1 MAEQSVLVVEDTD
14 EIRELVVTVLRRAGF
29 DVREASSGAAVP
41 GGGPADAPDLI
52 VLDLGLPDA
61 DGTEVCRQIRAETQC
76 YVLMLTARAE
86 EVDLLIGLAVGA
98 DGYMAKPFSPRELVA
113 RVQAMLRF
121 PRQAPAAEPAAQA
134 EESVRRLAELEVDEE
149 SREVRVDGAVVD
161 LTRTEFDLLA
171 ALASRPGRVLQR
183 ETLLREVW
191 QTDWEG
197 NLRLVEAHMSNL
209 RRKLRRGGAELA
221 GDPHRA
227 RRRLPARRRLTSHD
241 AREPRDR
248 RSRGSLVFARGQQVD
263 EGRQRGRR
271 GPAVGGL
278 RRHREARLVG
288 EGIGVLDGG
297 GRRPRRRDHR
307 EDRAVDAEVR
317 VHHVAGHAGGRAGR
331 PGDSHVQVRVLA

>member
-1 MAEQSVLVVEDTD
+1 VLVVEDTD
-14 EIRELVVTVLRRAGF
+14 EIRELVATVLTKAGM
-29 DVREASSGAAVP
+29 DVRTVGSGAECMAELRRQ
-41 GGGPADAPDLI
+41 APDVV

-61 DGTEVCRQIRAETQC
+61 DGTEVCRQIRAESEC

-113 RVQAMLRF
+113 RVQAMLRR
-121 PRQAPAAEPAAQA
+121 PRTPAPAEPVQ
-134 EESVRRLAELEVDEE
+134 ENVRRLAELEVDEE

-209 RRKLRRGGAELA
+209 RRKLQAAGLSSPEIRTVRG
-221 GDPHRA
+221 
-227 RRRLPARRRLTSHD
+227 
-241 AREPRDR
+241 
-248 RSRGSLVFARGQQVD
+248 
-263 EGRQRGRR
+263 
-271 GPAVGGL
+271 VGY
-278 RRHREARLVG
+278 RLV
-288 EGIGVLDGG
+288 
-297 GRRPRRRDHR
+297 
-307 EDRAVDAEVR
+307 A
-317 VHHVAGHAGGRAGR
+317 
-331 PGDSHVQVRVLA
+331 

>member
-1 MAEQSVLVVEDTD
+1 LPEQSVLVVEDTD
-14 EIRELVVTVLRRAGF
+14 EIRELVATVLGKAGF
-29 DVREASSGAAVP
+29 DVRAVGTGAECMAEIRRQ
-41 GGGPADAPDLI
+41 APDLI

-61 DGTEVCRQIRAETQC
+61 DGTEICRQVRAETEC

-113 RVQAMLRF
+113 RVQAMLRR
-121 PRQAPAAEPAAQA
+121 PRSVVPTPREPV
-134 EESVRRLAELEVDEE
+134 EETVRRLAELEVDED

-209 RRKLRRGGAELA
+209 RRKLVAAGLNSPEIRTVRG
-221 GDPHRA
+221 
-227 RRRLPARRRLTSHD
+227 
-241 AREPRDR
+241 
-248 RSRGSLVFARGQQVD
+248 
-263 EGRQRGRR
+263 
-271 GPAVGGL
+271 VGY
-278 RRHREARLVG
+278 RLV
-288 EGIGVLDGG
+288 
-297 GRRPRRRDHR
+297 
-307 EDRAVDAEVR
+307 AA
-317 VHHVAGHAGGRAGR
+317 
-331 PGDSHVQVRVLA
+331 

>member
-1 MAEQSVLVVEDTD
+1 VAEQTVLVVEDTD

-29 DVREASSGAAVP
+29 DVREASSGAAALEEVRR
-41 GGGPADAPDLI
+41 DAPDLI

-61 DGTEVCRQIRAETQC
+61 DGTEVCRQIRAETPC

-121 PRQAPAAEPAAQA
+121 PRPVQAPAESLTPA
-134 EESVRRLAELEVDEE
+134 EESVRRLAELEVDEQT
-149 SREVRVDGAVVD
+149 REVRVDGAVVD

-209 RRKLRRGGAELA
+209 RRKLVAAGLNSPEIRTVRG
-221 GDPHRA
+221 
-227 RRRLPARRRLTSHD
+227 
-241 AREPRDR
+241 
-248 RSRGSLVFARGQQVD
+248 
-263 EGRQRGRR
+263 
-271 GPAVGGL
+271 VGY
-278 RRHREARLVG
+278 RLV
-288 EGIGVLDGG
+288 
-297 GRRPRRRDHR
+297 
-307 EDRAVDAEVR
+307 AA
-317 VHHVAGHAGGRAGR
+317 
-331 PGDSHVQVRVLA
+331 

>member
-1 MAEQSVLVVEDTD
+1 LPGQSVLVVEDTD
-14 EIRELVVTVLRRAGF
+14 EIRELVTTVLTKAGM
-29 DVREASSGAAVP
+29 DVRAVASGAACMEELRRQVP
-41 GGGPADAPDLI
+41 DVV

-121 PRQAPAAEPAAQA
+121 PRPVQSSAPQATP

-209 RRKLRRGGAELA
+209 RRKLLAAGLNSPEIRTVRG
-221 GDPHRA
+221 
-227 RRRLPARRRLTSHD
+227 
-241 AREPRDR
+241 
-248 RSRGSLVFARGQQVD
+248 
-263 EGRQRGRR
+263 
-271 GPAVGGL
+271 VGY
-278 RRHREARLVG
+278 RLV
-288 EGIGVLDGG
+288 
-297 GRRPRRRDHR
+297 
-307 EDRAVDAEVR
+307 A
-317 VHHVAGHAGGRAGR
+317 
-331 PGDSHVQVRVLA
+331 

>member
-1 MAEQSVLVVEDTD
+1 VAEQSVLVVEDTE
-14 EIRELVVTVLRRAGF
+14 EIRELVCTVLRRAGM
-29 DVREASSGAAVP
+29 DVRAVASGAEAL
-41 GGGPADAPDLI
+41 AELRRAAPDVV

-61 DGTEVCRQIRAETQC
+61 DGTEVCRQIRAESEC

-121 PRQAPAAEPAAQA
+121 PRAAPVPEPRAAAED
-134 EESVRRLAELEVDEE
+134 SVRRLNELEVDEE

-209 RRKLRRGGAELA
+209 RRKLQAAGLSTAEIRTVRG
-221 GDPHRA
+221 
-227 RRRLPARRRLTSHD
+227 
-241 AREPRDR
+241 
-248 RSRGSLVFARGQQVD
+248 
-263 EGRQRGRR
+263 
-271 GPAVGGL
+271 VGY
-278 RRHREARLVG
+278 RLV
-288 EGIGVLDGG
+288 
-297 GRRPRRRDHR
+297 
-307 EDRAVDAEVR
+307 A
-317 VHHVAGHAGGRAGR
+317 
-331 PGDSHVQVRVLA
+331 

>member
-1 MAEQSVLVVEDTD
+1 MPGSSVLVVEDTD
-14 EIRELVVTVLRRAGF
+14 EIRELVVTVLEKAGM
-29 DVREASSGAAVP
+29 DVRAVASGAACMEELRRQVP
-41 GGGPADAPDLI
+41 DVV

-61 DGTEVCRQIRAETQC
+61 DGTEICRQIRAETQC

-121 PRQAPAAEPAAQA
+121 PRPVQPTAAAETTP

-149 SREVRVDGAVVD
+149 SREVRVDGAIVD

-209 RRKLRRGGAELA
+209 RRKLVAAGLNSPEIRTVRG
-221 GDPHRA
+221 
-227 RRRLPARRRLTSHD
+227 
-241 AREPRDR
+241 
-248 RSRGSLVFARGQQVD
+248 
-263 EGRQRGRR
+263 
-271 GPAVGGL
+271 VGY
-278 RRHREARLVG
+278 RLV
-288 EGIGVLDGG
+288 
-297 GRRPRRRDHR
+297 
-307 EDRAVDAEVR
+307 A
-317 VHHVAGHAGGRAGR
+317 
-331 PGDSHVQVRVLA
+331 

>member
-1 MAEQSVLVVEDTD
+1 LADQSVLVVEDTD
-14 EIRELVVTVLRRAGF
+14 EIRELVRTVLTKAGF
-29 DVREASSGAAVP
+29 DVRAVASGAECLDEVRKQT
-41 GGGPADAPDLI
+41 PDLI

-61 DGTEVCRQIRAETQC
+61 DGTEVCRQVRAETEC

-121 PRQAPAAEPAAQA
+121 PRTVPPAAEPAAA
-134 EESVRRLAELEVDEE
+134 VEESVRRLAELEVDEE

-209 RRKLRRGGAELA
+209 RRKLLAAGLSSPEIRTVRG
-221 GDPHRA
+221 
-227 RRRLPARRRLTSHD
+227 
-241 AREPRDR
+241 
-248 RSRGSLVFARGQQVD
+248 
-263 EGRQRGRR
+263 
-271 GPAVGGL
+271 VGY
-278 RRHREARLVG
+278 RLV
-288 EGIGVLDGG
+288 
-297 GRRPRRRDHR
+297 
-307 EDRAVDAEVR
+307 A
-317 VHHVAGHAGGRAGR
+317 
-331 PGDSHVQVRVLA
+331 

>member
-1 MAEQSVLVVEDTD
+1 VAEQSVLVVEDTD
-14 EIRELVVTVLRRAGF
+14 EIRELVATVLRRAGM
-29 DVREASSGAAVP
+29 DVRAVGSGAECLEEVRRRP
-41 GGGPADAPDLI
+41 PDLI

-61 DGTEVCRQIRAETQC
+61 DGTEVCRQVRAETEC

-113 RVQAMLRF
+113 RVQAMLRR
-121 PRQAPAAEPAAQA
+121 PRTAAPAPQPQPQPEP
-134 EESVRRLAELEVDEE
+134 EDTVRRLAELEVDED

-209 RRKLRRGGAELA
+209 RRKLQAAGLQSPEIRTVRG
-221 GDPHRA
+221 
-227 RRRLPARRRLTSHD
+227 
-241 AREPRDR
+241 
-248 RSRGSLVFARGQQVD
+248 
-263 EGRQRGRR
+263 
-271 GPAVGGL
+271 VGY
-278 RRHREARLVG
+278 RLV
-288 EGIGVLDGG
+288 
-297 GRRPRRRDHR
+297 
-307 EDRAVDAEVR
+307 A
-317 VHHVAGHAGGRAGR
+317 
-331 PGDSHVQVRVLA
+331 

>member
-14 EIRELVVTVLRRAGF
+14 EIRELVTTVLRRAGF
-29 DVREASSGAAVP
+29 DVREAASGAAALEEVRR
-41 GGGPADAPDLI
+41 DAPDLI

-121 PRQAPAAEPAAQA
+121 PRQVQAAVPAQT

-149 SREVRVDGAVVD
+149 SREVRVDGVVVD

-209 RRKLRRGGAELA
+209 RRKLTAAGLQSPEIRTVRG
-221 GDPHRA
+221 
-227 RRRLPARRRLTSHD
+227 
-241 AREPRDR
+241 
-248 RSRGSLVFARGQQVD
+248 
-263 EGRQRGRR
+263 
-271 GPAVGGL
+271 VGY
-278 RRHREARLVG
+278 RLV
-288 EGIGVLDGG
+288 
-297 GRRPRRRDHR
+297 
-307 EDRAVDAEVR
+307 A
-317 VHHVAGHAGGRAGR
+317 
-331 PGDSHVQVRVLA
+331 

>member
-1 MAEQSVLVVEDTD
+1 M
-14 EIRELVVTVLRRAGF
+14 
-29 DVREASSGAAVP
+29 DVRAVASGAACMEELRRSVP
-41 GGGPADAPDLI
+41 DVV

-61 DGTEVCRQIRAETQC
+61 DGTEICRQIRAETQC

-121 PRQAPAAEPAAQA
+121 PRPVQTPAAAETP

-149 SREVRVDGAVVD
+149 SREVRVDGAIVD

-209 RRKLRRGGAELA
+209 RRKLVAAGLNSPEIRTVRG
-221 GDPHRA
+221 
-227 RRRLPARRRLTSHD
+227 
-241 AREPRDR
+241 
-248 RSRGSLVFARGQQVD
+248 
-263 EGRQRGRR
+263 
-271 GPAVGGL
+271 VGY
-278 RRHREARLVG
+278 RLV
-288 EGIGVLDGG
+288 
-297 GRRPRRRDHR
+297 
-307 EDRAVDAEVR
+307 AA
-317 VHHVAGHAGGRAGR
+317 
-331 PGDSHVQVRVLA
+331 

>member
-1 MAEQSVLVVEDTD
+1 MPGQTVLVVEDTD
-14 EIRELVVTVLRRAGF
+14 EIRELVVTVLTKAGM
-29 DVREASSGAAVP
+29 DVRAVASGAACMEELRRSVP
-41 GGGPADAPDLI
+41 DVV

-61 DGTEVCRQIRAETQC
+61 DGTEICRQIRAETQC

-121 PRQAPAAEPAAQA
+121 PRQVQAVGAAAATP
-134 EESVRRLAELEVDEE
+134 EETVRRLAELEVDEE
-149 SREVRVDGAVVD
+149 SREVRVDGAIVD

-209 RRKLRRGGAELA
+209 RRKLVAAGLNSPEIRTVRG
-221 GDPHRA
+221 
-227 RRRLPARRRLTSHD
+227 
-241 AREPRDR
+241 
-248 RSRGSLVFARGQQVD
+248 
-263 EGRQRGRR
+263 
-271 GPAVGGL
+271 VGY
-278 RRHREARLVG
+278 RLV
-288 EGIGVLDGG
+288 
-297 GRRPRRRDHR
+297 
-307 EDRAVDAEVR
+307 AA
-317 VHHVAGHAGGRAGR
+317 
-331 PGDSHVQVRVLA
+331 

>member
-1 MAEQSVLVVEDTD
+1 MGAQSVLVVEDTD
-14 EIRELVVTVLRRAGF
+14 ELRELVVTVLTRAGI
-29 DVREASSGAAVP
+29 DVRAVGSGAACMDEIRR
-41 GGGPADAPDLI
+41 DAPDLI

-61 DGTEVCRQIRAETQC
+61 DGTEVCRQIRAESQA

-121 PRQAPAAEPAAQA
+121 PRQAPVAAEPAATA
-134 EESVRRLAELEVDEE
+134 EASIRRLNELEVDEE

-209 RRKLRRGGAELA
+209 RRKLVAAGLNSPEIRTVRG
-221 GDPHRA
+221 
-227 RRRLPARRRLTSHD
+227 
-241 AREPRDR
+241 
-248 RSRGSLVFARGQQVD
+248 
-263 EGRQRGRR
+263 
-271 GPAVGGL
+271 VGY
-278 RRHREARLVG
+278 RLV
-288 EGIGVLDGG
+288 
-297 GRRPRRRDHR
+297 
-307 EDRAVDAEVR
+307 A
-317 VHHVAGHAGGRAGR
+317 
-331 PGDSHVQVRVLA
+331 

>member
-1 MAEQSVLVVEDTD
+1 VPAQSVLVVEDTD
-14 EIRELVVTVLRRAGF
+14 EIRELVTTVLRRAGF
-29 DVREASSGAAVP
+29 DVREAASGAACLEEVRRQ
-41 GGGPADAPDLI
+41 APDLI

-76 YVLMLTARAE
+76 YVLMLTARAD

-121 PRQAPAAEPAAQA
+121 PRTAPALVQAAAAAE

-149 SREVRVDGAVVD
+149 TREVRVDGSVVD

-209 RRKLRRGGAELA
+209 RRKLVAAGLNSPEIRTVRG
-221 GDPHRA
+221 
-227 RRRLPARRRLTSHD
+227 
-241 AREPRDR
+241 
-248 RSRGSLVFARGQQVD
+248 
-263 EGRQRGRR
+263 
-271 GPAVGGL
+271 VGY
-278 RRHREARLVG
+278 RLV
-288 EGIGVLDGG
+288 
-297 GRRPRRRDHR
+297 
-307 EDRAVDAEVR
+307 A
-317 VHHVAGHAGGRAGR
+317 
-331 PGDSHVQVRVLA
+331 